1 MAKPEQKRTK
11 PVLLT
16 ITGLILLAAIAYAI
30 HRSTHE
36 PVAVRVA
43 IAIHRDLL
51 STVSTNGKVEPVD
64 GAEFQAHAPGPGIV
78 AKIYVE
84 VGQHVEPGTLLI
96 SMRDSDA
103 RARLAGAEAQLA
115 GAKVGY
121 DVIANNGSPEDQ
133 QRFKQDIAAAQVDQ
147 QHAAA
152 DLATTQALQQKGAAS
167 EAEVAQKQ
175 QRLQTANIALQ
186 NAKAHV
192 SGRFFPS
199 DLSNQTARIADAR
212 AAVAAA
218 QSGLAANDIR
228 SPISGTVYSIP
239 VSAYDFVRDGDD
251 LMDIADLNRIQ
262 VRAYFDEPEIGKL
275 APGQPV
281 KIVWDAKRDMTWHGH
296 ILRAPTT
303 VIPYGTR
310 SVGEA
315 LIAVDD
321 AKGDLPPNSNVNV
334 TVTTSALNNVL
345 SVPREALHTEGM
357 SDFVYRIVNGKLTET
372 PVKVGVVSITEVE
385 ILSGLKNNDVVVLG
399 PTEPSQDLSNGLAVR
414 QVR

>member
-315 LIAVDD
+315 LIAV
-321 AKGDLPPNSNVNV
+321 
-334 TVTTSALNNVL
+334 TTSALNNVL